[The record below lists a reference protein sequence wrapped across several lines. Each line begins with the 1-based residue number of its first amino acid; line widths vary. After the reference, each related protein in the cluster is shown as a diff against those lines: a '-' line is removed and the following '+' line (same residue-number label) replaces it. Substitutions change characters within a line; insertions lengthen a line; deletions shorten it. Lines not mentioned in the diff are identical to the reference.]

1 MSASWVHEDNIPQSV
16 VTEFQSGIM
25 PEVHIDE
32 ESSCNQLSFTANV
45 SAQTTISPP
54 TEKKRKKQRWIS
66 LSNSG

>member
-1 MSASWVHEDNIPQSV
+1 MSASWVHEDIIPQSA

-45 SAQTTISPP
+45 HVS
-54 TEKKRKKQRWIS
+54 
-66 LSNSG
+66 SNQEENNSVGYHLATLGNHLFA